1 MLKKIIQSA
10 IAICLLVAFV
20 ATPLSFNPASFDLK
34 ENAAFAKSDKDK
46 GEHMKKEKKE
56 KKEKDC
62 SRDQNCNDN
71 NDHRKDDGKSK
82 KGDKSEEMKGKGK
95 DK

>member
-20 ATPLSFNPASFDLK
+20 STPLSFNPASFDLK

-56 KKEKDC
+56 KDC
-62 SRDQNCNDN
+62 SRDQNCNDD
-71 NDHRKDDGKSK
+71 NDHRKDNDKSK
-82 KGDKSEEMKGKGK
+82 KGGKSEEMKGKGK

>member
-1 MLKKIIQSA
+1 MLKLIIQSTVA
-10 IAICLLVAFV
+10 ISLLVTCV

-56 KKEKDC
+56 KKGKKEKDC
-62 SRDQNCNDN
+62 SHDQNCN
-71 NDHRKDDGKSK
+71 DDGKSK
-82 KGDKSEEMKGKGK
+82 KGGKSKEMKGKGK